1 MAIQSTVEAMVD
13 GVFEADE
20 ERLETVNSEVQRL
33 SRLVDAI
40 LKLSRLESRSTPMKK
55 EVVNVG
61 ELIAGIV
68 ATHEA
73 FVADSGLTLKYE
85 MEQGVRVLGDADMI
99 RQATANLISNAVR
112 YTPEGGLVTVRV
124 KRGDIMASISVQDT
138 GIGLTPDEAAALAR
152 ASRVGAPE
160 AREHHLRLVG
170 RVCRTLYRC
179 SDTWCLHTA
188 PELYSSCPHPHFQ
201 L

>member
-1 MAIQSTVEAMVD
+1 MD

-68 ATHEA
+68 ATHER
-73 FVADSGLTLKYE
+73 S
-85 MEQGVRVLGDADMI
+85 
-99 RQATANLISNAVR
+99 
-112 YTPEGGLVTVRV
+112 
-124 KRGDIMASISVQDT
+124 
-138 GIGLTPDEAAALAR
+138 
-152 ASRVGAPE
+152 
-160 AREHHLRLVG
+160 
-170 RVCRTLYRC
+170 
-179 SDTWCLHTA
+179 
-188 PELYSSCPHPHFQ
+188 
-201 L
+201 